1 VTPAARPA
9 TTPDRLLI
17 GVLTA
22 RGRRWRLTAGT
33 AGLMVHQIAEMLVPV
48 MIGATIDDAVVRADV
63 GALVVRL
70 LLLVLVFVVL
80 TLAWRTGNALT
91 TRVYLEAEH
100 DLRSRVVDRVLDA
113 HGGPA
118 RTPGATLSLAT
129 SDASRVAGTTWLL
142 SGQLA
147 ALAAIVTAA
156 ISLVAVHP
164 PLALALGIG
173 VPVAVWLMHR
183 LAAPLERRSSREQGR
198 AADAAGLA
206 ADLVAGLRVL
216 HGLGASAT
224 AARRYRRTSQD
235 LLTSRVGAARAR
247 AWYDAGSEVASGVL
261 VAVVALAAGWL
272 ALRGTI
278 TVGQLVTVVG
288 VVQTVQWPLTQ
299 TGQIVVSLKQRRASA
314 ARLCEVLGAPRA
326 LTIALPDGP
335 VTVARGEVV
344 GVHADVAGAADLV
357 EVLGAR
363 VPAAP
368 DQVRVDD
375 VCATDLGPRL
385 RAVVHAPPRDAHLF
399 AGTLADAVAP
409 NGAPDPALLRAAVL
423 DDVIALLPAGT
434 GSAIRAGGS
443 DLSGGQRDRVRLS
456 RALHRAEPFLVL
468 HEPAAAVDSV
478 TEVAL
483 ARGLRARPDAGVLLV
498 TDSPTLLA
506 ACDRVVGA

>member
-314 ARLCEVLGAPRA
+314 ARLCEVLGAT
-326 LTIALPDGP
+326 LALPDGP
-335 VTVARGEVV
+335 VPVARGEVV